1 MKLALMASAVF
12 FTIGLVLIGFS
23 RHVPAPLPS
32 RPPTGNHGQGHS
44 PQGDCPEQY
53 REPVELDGQEF
64 PLTCWGQKIALKT
77 ASLPKAEDT
86 QPRAFTVPRVVVLQ
100 PTVDGK
106 GWVATLVTVPYIPNY
121 DPLVCF
127 RIQGKESIECM
138 YVGDDGDVQQRN
150 VRADPEPV

>member
-64 PLTCWGQKIALKT
+64 PLTCWGVKKIASFVGKGQ
-77 ASLPKAEDT
+77 KDT
-86 QPRAFTVPRVVVLQ
+86 QKQAFTVDKVVTLEL
-100 PTVDGK
+100 TADGK
-106 GWVATLVTVPYIPNY
+106 WSADMVTVPAMPGH
-121 DPLVCF
+121 DPFVCF
-127 RIQGKESIECM
+127 RINGTPVLQCIYIS
-138 YVGDDGDVQQRN
+138 DDGGAVQES
-150 VRADPEPV
+150 VRADPERV